1 MMQLKSTLIER
12 WQYCRDWASL
22 YGGTPFAFMVAGLG
36 SVGASNLKTL
46 DTLRPLLIAIAAN
59 CLVFAYRKLSHASTQ
74 VCQICSICTEVRSLC
89 AYKNLF
95 WIIAAL
101 ALASIGF
108 SYFFYL
114 LLGAAAG
121 FLSGLFGIGGG
132 IIIVPF
138 LVWLFS
144 AQGFAS
150 ESVMLMAVAT
160 SLSTIIFT
168 AAASLKAHHR
178 LGAVDWP
185 VVKQLVPGILVG
197 SLMGSVV
204 ADSLPTDLFKTLF
217 AFFPL
222 WVAFQMLK
230 SYSPELDSDQPTS
243 ERNLAGVGGI
253 IGALCTLLGAGVG
266 VITVPF
272 LVKRRFPLRQAVAIS
287 SACGLPLAIVGTL
300 GYIALGWSNASLPNW
315 SLGYLYVPAFLC
327 IVTGSQVFA
336 PMGAQL
342 AHKLPTEKLKRIFAL
357 FLFAVGIRLL
367 WQAVV

>member
-12 WQYCRDWASL
+12 WRYCRDWASL
-22 YGGTPFAFMVAGLG
+22 YGGVPCTFIAGLG
-36 SVGASNLKTL
+36 SAGISNLHTL
-46 DTLRPLLIAIAAN
+46 ETLRPLLITLAAN
-59 CLVFAYRKLSHASTQ
+59 CLVLAYRKLSHASAQ
-74 VCQICSICTEVRSLC
+74 VCQICSICTEVRSLRT
-89 AYKNLF
+89 YKNLF

-108 SYFFYL
+108 SYLFYL

-138 LVWLFS
+138 LIWLFS
-144 AQGFAS
+144 AQGFAPDL
-150 ESVMLMAVAT
+150 VLLMAVAT

-168 AAASLKAHHR
+168 AASSLKAHHR

-185 VVKQLVPGILVG
+185 VVKQLVPGILAG

-230 SYSPELDSDQPTS
+230 SYSPALDPDQPPD
-243 ERNLAGVGGI
+243 ERNLAGAGGV

-272 LVKRRFPLRQAVAIS
+272 LVKRRFNMRQAVAIS
-287 SACGLPLAIVGTL
+287 SACGLPIAIVGSL
-300 GYIALGWSNASLPNW
+300 GYIALGWGNAGLPSW
-315 SLGYLYVPAFLC
+315 SMGYIHIPAFLC
-327 IVTGSQVFA
+327 IVTSSRIFA

-357 FLFAVGIRLL
+357 FLFAIGIRLL
-367 WQAVV
+367 WQVVV

>member
-22 YGGTPFAFMVAGLG
+22 YGGAPFAFMVA

-46 DTLRPLLIAIAAN
+46 DTLRPLLIAIAIAAN
-59 CLVFAYRKLSHASTQ
+59 CLVFAYRKLSDASTQ

-108 SYFFYL
+108 SYLFYL

-144 AQGFAS
+144 AQGFAPDL
-150 ESVMLMAVAT
+150 VLLMAVAT

-230 SYSPELDSDQPTS
+230 SYSPSLDPDQSPD
-243 ERNLAGVGGI
+243 ERNLAGASGI

-272 LVKRRFPLRQAVAIS
+272 RSSAGLTCAKPWPFPALVACPSPLSVLLATSPWAGATPVFPVGAWAIS
-287 SACGLPLAIVGTL
+287 IYRHFSA
-300 GYIALGWSNASLPNW
+300 S
-315 SLGYLYVPAFLC
+315 
-327 IVTGSQVFA
+327 
-336 PMGAQL
+336 
-342 AHKLPTEKLKRIFAL
+342 
-357 FLFAVGIRLL
+357 
-367 WQAVV
+367 